1 MYSERC
7 RRNPRVIKMTRYEVR
22 IGGFGGQGIVTMAVV
37 AGETAS
43 LYDKKYV
50 VQTQSYGPEARGGA
64 SKSEIVISDEEV
76 DYPKVQAPDVFV
88 VLSRA
93 AYLEYVDG
101 LKEDGILIIDED
113 LVEIEGDLPETVKV
127 YKIPATRIA
136 DKEVGSKQATN
147 VVMLGALTV
156 ITKILSVKGL
166 KARIEE
172 RWPRFVKTNMLALEL
187 GMKAGEEAL
196 AKAAE

>member
-1 MYSERC
+1 MCLQKCSV
-7 RRNPRVIKMTRYEVR
+7 NLKVNKMVRYEVR
-22 IGGFGGQGIVTMAVV
+22 IGGFGGQGVVTMAVV

-64 SKSEIVISDEEV
+64 SKSEIVISDKEV
-76 DYPKVQAPDVFV
+76 DYPKVLAPDVFV

-93 AYLEYVDG
+93 AYLEYIHG
-101 LKEDGILIIDED
+101 LKDDGVLIIDED
-113 LVEIEGDLPETVKV
+113 LVEIEGDLPDSVKV

-147 VVMLGALTV
+147 IVMLGALAV
-156 ITKILSVKGL
+156 ITKVLSVEGL

-172 RWPRFVKTNMLALEL
+172 RWPRFLKSNMLALEL

-196 AKAAE
+196 AKAA

>member
-1 MYSERC
+1 MS
-7 RRNPRVIKMTRYEVR
+7 RYEVR
-22 IGGFGGQGIVTMAVV
+22 IGGFGGQGVVTMAVV

-64 SKSEIVISDEEV
+64 SKSEIVISDDEI
-76 DYPKVQAPDVFV
+76 DFPKVQTPDVFV

-93 AYLEYVDG
+93 AFLAYVDG
-101 LKEDGILIIDED
+101 LKDDGILIIDED
-113 LVEIEGDLPETVKV
+113 LVKIESELPDTVKV

-147 VVMLGALTV
+147 VVMLGAFAV
-156 ITKILSVKGL
+156 ITKVLSLEGL

-172 RWPRFVKTNMLALEL
+172 KWPRFLKSNMLALEL

-196 AKAAE
+196 AKAA

>member
-1 MYSERC
+1 MS
-7 RRNPRVIKMTRYEVR
+7 RYEVR
-22 IGGFGGQGIVTMAVV
+22 IGGFGGQGVVTMAVV

-43 LYDKKYV
+43 LYDKKFV

-64 SKSEIVISDEEV
+64 SKSEIVISDEEI
-76 DYPKVQAPDVFV
+76 DFPKVQAPDVFV

-93 AYLEYVDG
+93 AYLEYVNG
-101 LKEDGILIIDED
+101 LKDDGILIIDED
-113 LVEIEGDLPETVKV
+113 LVKIESDIPKTMKV

-147 VVMLGALTV
+147 VVMLGAFAV
-156 ITKILSVKGL
+156 ITKVLSIEGL

-172 RWPRFVKTNMLALEL
+172 KWPRFVKSNMLALEL

-196 AKAAE
+196 AKSA

>member
-1 MYSERC
+1 VNDVS
-7 RRNPRVIKMTRYEVR
+7 RYEVR
-22 IGGFGGQGIVTMAVV
+22 IGGFGGQGVVTMAVV

-76 DYPKVQAPDVFV
+76 DFPKVQAPDVFV

-101 LKEDGILIIDED
+101 LKDDGILIIDED
-113 LVEIEGDLPETVKV
+113 LVKIESDIPKTMKV

-147 VVMLGALTV
+147 VVMLGAFAV
-156 ITKILSVKGL
+156 ITKVLSIEGL

-172 RWPRFVKTNMLALEL
+172 KWPRFVKTNMLALEL
-187 GMKAGEEAL
+187 GMKAAEEAL
-196 AKAAE
+196 AKAE

>member
-1 MYSERC
+1 MCLQRC
-7 RRNPRVIKMTRYEVR
+7 SVELRVNKMVRYEVR
-22 IGGFGGQGIVTMAVV
+22 IGGFGGQGVVTMAVV

-93 AYLEYVDG
+93 AYLEYIHG
-101 LKEDGILIIDED
+101 LKDDGILIIDED

-156 ITKILSVKGL
+156 ITKILSVEGL

-172 RWPRFVKTNMLALEL
+172 RWPRFLKTNMLALEL

-196 AKAAE
+196 AKAA

>member
-1 MYSERC
+1 MGRF
-7 RRNPRVIKMTRYEVR
+7 EVR
-22 IGGFGGQGIVTMAVV
+22 IGGFGGQGVVTMAVV

-76 DYPKVQAPDVFV
+76 DYPKVQTPDVFV

-93 AYLEYVDG
+93 AYLEYVHG

-113 LVEIEGDLPETVKV
+113 LVKVESNLPKTMKV

-136 DKEVGSKQATN
+136 DEEVGSKQATN
-147 VVMLGALTV
+147 VVMLGAFAV
-156 ITKILSVKGL
+156 ITKMLSIKGL

-172 RWPRFVKTNMLALEL
+172 KWPRFVKTNMLALEL
-187 GMKAGEEAL
+187 GMKAGEKAL
-196 AKAAE
+196 TNAE

>member
-1 MYSERC
+1 MS
-7 RRNPRVIKMTRYEVR
+7 RYEVR
-22 IGGFGGQGIVTMAVV
+22 IGGFGGQGVVTMAVV

-43 LYDKKYV
+43 LYDKKFV

-64 SKSEIVISDEEV
+64 SKSEIVISDEEI
-76 DYPKVQAPDVFV
+76 DFPKVQTPDVFV

-93 AYLEYVDG
+93 AYLAYIDG
-101 LKEDGILIIDED
+101 LKDDGILIIDED
-113 LVEIEGDLPETVKV
+113 LVKIESEIPDTVKV

-136 DKEVGSKQATN
+136 AKEVGSKQATN
-147 VVMLGALTV
+147 VVMLGAFAV
-156 ITKILSVKGL
+156 ITKVLSLEGL

-172 RWPRFVKTNMLALEL
+172 KWPRFLKSNILALEL

-196 AKAAE
+196 AKAA

>member
-1 MYSERC
+1 MG
-7 RRNPRVIKMTRYEVR
+7 RYEVR
-22 IGGFGGQGIVTMAVV
+22 IGGFGGQGVVTMAVV

-43 LYDKKYV
+43 LYDKKFV

-76 DYPKVQAPDVFV
+76 DFPKVQAPDVFV

-93 AYLEYVDG
+93 AYLEYVAG
-101 LKEDGILIIDED
+101 LKDDGILIIDED
-113 LVEIEGDLPETVKV
+113 LVKLESDLPDKMKV

-136 DKEVGSKQATN
+136 DKEVGNKQATN
-147 VVMLGALTV
+147 VVMLGAFAV
-156 ITKILSVKGL
+156 ITKVLSIEGL
-166 KARIEE
+166 TSQIKEK
-172 RWPRFVKTNMLALEL
+172 WPRFVKSNMLALEL

-196 AKAAE
+196 AKTA

>member
-1 MYSERC
+1 MG
-7 RRNPRVIKMTRYEVR
+7 RYEVR
-22 IGGFGGQGIVTMAVV
+22 IGGFGGQGVVTMAVV

-43 LYDKKYV
+43 LYDKKFV

-64 SKSEIVISDEEV
+64 SKSELVISDEEV
-76 DYPKVQAPDVFV
+76 DFPKVQAPDVFV

-93 AYLEYVDG
+93 AYLEYVAG
-101 LKEDGILIIDED
+101 LKDDGILIVDED
-113 LVEIEGDLPETVKV
+113 LVQIESDVPKTMKV

-136 DKEVGSKQATN
+136 DREVGSKQATN
-147 VVMLGALTV
+147 VVMLGAFAV
-156 ITKILSVKGL
+156 ITKILSIEGL

-172 RWPRFVKTNMLALEL
+172 KWPGFVKTNMLALEL

-196 AKAAE
+196 AKTA

>member
-1 MYSERC
+1 MS
-7 RRNPRVIKMTRYEVR
+7 RYEVR
-22 IGGFGGQGIVTMAVV
+22 IGGFGGQGVVTMAVV

-64 SKSEIVISDEEV
+64 SKSEIVISDDEI
-76 DYPKVQAPDVFV
+76 DFPKVQTPDVFV

-93 AYLEYVDG
+93 AYLAYIDG
-101 LKEDGILIIDED
+101 LKDDGILIIDED
-113 LVEIEGDLPETVKV
+113 LVNIESDIPDTVKV

-147 VVMLGALTV
+147 VVMLGAFAV
-156 ITKILSVKGL
+156 ITKILSLEGL

-172 RWPRFVKTNMLALEL
+172 KWPRFLKSNMLALEL

-196 AKAAE
+196 AKAA

>member
-1 MYSERC
+1 MS
-7 RRNPRVIKMTRYEVR
+7 RYEVR
-22 IGGFGGQGIVTMAVV
+22 IGGFGGQGVVTMAVV

-64 SKSEIVISDEEV
+64 SKSEIVISDEEI
-76 DYPKVQAPDVFV
+76 DFPKVQAPDVFV

-101 LKEDGILIIDED
+101 LKDDGILIIDED
-113 LVEIEGDLPETVKV
+113 LVKIESDLPETMKV
-127 YKIPATRIA
+127 YKIPATRLA

-147 VVMLGALTV
+147 VVMLGAFAV
-156 ITKILSVKGL
+156 ITKILSIEGL
-166 KARIEE
+166 KARIEDK
-172 RWPRFVKTNMLALEL
+172 WPRFLKIFENKYACSGVRDESR
-187 GMKAGEEAL
+187 
-196 AKAAE
+196 

>member
-1 MYSERC
+1 MS
-7 RRNPRVIKMTRYEVR
+7 RYEVR
-22 IGGFGGQGIVTMAVV
+22 IGGFGGQGVVTMAVV

-43 LYDKKYV
+43 LYDKKFV

-76 DYPKVQAPDVFV
+76 DFPKVQTPDVFV

-101 LKEDGILIIDED
+101 LKDDGILIIDED
-113 LVEIEGDLPETVKV
+113 LVKIESDIPETMKV

-147 VVMLGALTV
+147 VVMLGAFAV
-156 ITKILSVKGL
+156 ITKILSIEGL

-172 RWPRFVKTNMLALEL
+172 KWPRFVKTNMLALEL

-196 AKAAE
+196 AKSA

>member
-1 MYSERC
+1 MS
-7 RRNPRVIKMTRYEVR
+7 RYEVR
-22 IGGFGGQGIVTMAVV
+22 IGGFGGQGVVTMAVV

-43 LYDKKYV
+43 LYDKKFV

-64 SKSEIVISDEEV
+64 SKSEIVISDEEI
-76 DYPKVQAPDVFV
+76 DFPKVQAPDVFV

-93 AYLEYVDG
+93 AYLEYVAG
-101 LKEDGILIIDED
+101 LKDDGILIIDED
-113 LVEIEGDLPETVKV
+113 LVKIESDIPKTMKV

-147 VVMLGALTV
+147 VVMLGAFAV
-156 ITKILSVKGL
+156 ITKVLSIEGL

-172 RWPRFVKTNMLALEL
+172 KWPRFVKSNMLALEL

-196 AKAAE
+196 AKTA